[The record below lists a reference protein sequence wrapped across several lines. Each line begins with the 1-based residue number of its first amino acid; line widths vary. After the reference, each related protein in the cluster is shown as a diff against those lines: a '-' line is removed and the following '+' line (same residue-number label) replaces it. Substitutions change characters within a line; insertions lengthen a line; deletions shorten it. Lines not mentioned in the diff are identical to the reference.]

1 MDHVRWLK
9 DVSIADVPQ
18 VGGKNASLG
27 EMIRGLS
34 GQCIRVP
41 GGFATTASAY
51 RAFLANNDL
60 APFIAEALGRY
71 RAGATSLREAG
82 KSVRERILAATLS
95 ADMEA
100 ALRDHYR
107 TLSREAGKED
117 IAVAVRSSATAED
130 LPGASFAGQQETF
143 LNVRG
148 EEALIDA
155 CRRCYASLFTD
166 RAITYRE
173 IKGFDPLDIA
183 LSVGVQP
190 MVRTDLGASG
200 VMFTIDPE
208 TGFPGVVVISAA
220 WGLGETVVQGA
231 VDPDSYM
238 LFKAFFD
245 RPGIVPLLE
254 RTRGAKAIKMVY
266 GDTQAE
272 RTRTVETSA
281 AEREAFVLGDDDILT
296 LARWGAAIERH
307 YGRAMDIEWGKDGET
322 GELFILQARPETVH
336 GAASVSCFEVYT
348 LKEKGKLIATGA
360 AVGSGMAA
368 GEACLLNGIE
378 EAGRF
383 RDGQILVAIAT
394 NPDWV
399 PLMKRAAGIVTDHG
413 GPTSHAAIVSRELG
427 LPAVVGTG
435 DATAHVRDGQPIT
448 INCAQGEE
456 GLVYDGRLAF
466 DRQVIETAQLPDP
479 GVDIMVNMANPSAA
493 FRWWRLPAKGVGLA
507 RMEFIIGGLIKLHP
521 MAAAHPERL
530 SPDDAVATRA
540 LSQNYESPADY
551 FVQTLAEGIAKL
563 AAPFH
568 PYPAIVRLSD
578 FKSNEY
584 ASLIGGKTFE
594 PGEANP
600 MLGFRGAS
608 RYYDPRYKD
617 GFVLECRA
625 MKAAREE
632 LGFSNIL
639 VMIPFCRTVG
649 EADKVLAVMAENGL
663 RRGKDG
669 LQVYMMC
676 EIPSN
681 VVMAR
686 EFARRFDGFSIGS
699 NDLAQLVLGVDR
711 DSAELAKAF
720 DERDEAVKRM
730 IAEAIAGAH
739 QERIKIG
746 ICGQGPSNHPDF
758 ARFLIEQ
765 GIDSLSLNPDS
776 FVKTVEA
783 LARMREEARPFP
795 GEGRGPAS
803 EIIAAGL
810 RPSPEHALSSN
821 L

>member
-1 MDHVRWLK
+1 MDEVVWLR
-9 DVSIADVPQ
+9 DVGMDDVAQ

-34 GQCIRVP
+34 EQGIKVP

-51 RAFLANNDL
+51 RTFLAENAL
-60 APFIAEALGRY
+60 APFISEAIGRY
-71 RAGATSLREAG
+71 HAGTDSLRDAG
-82 KSVRERILAATLS
+82 RSVRARILAGTFS
-95 ADMEA
+95 AEMEQ

-107 TLSREAGKED
+107 TMSRLAGTQD

-173 IKGFDPLDIA
+173 IKGFDHLDIA
-183 LSVGVQP
+183 LSVGVQL
-190 MVRTDLGASG
+190 MVRTDKGASG

-208 TGFPGVVVISAA
+208 TGFPNVVVISAT
-220 WGLGETVVQGA
+220 WGLGETVVQGT

-238 LFKAFFD
+238 LFKPFLD
-245 RPGIVPLLE
+245 RQGIAPLLE
-254 RTRGAKAIKMVY
+254 KSLGAKAIKMIY
-266 GDTQAE
+266 GDTAAE
-272 RTRTVETSA
+272 RTRAVETSA
-281 AEREAFVLGDDDILT
+281 AEREVFVLGESDMLT

-336 GAASVSCFEVYT
+336 GAASASCFEVYT
-348 LKEKGKLIATGA
+348 LKEKGRVIAAGA

-383 RDGQILVAIAT
+383 RDGQILVAGAT

-427 LPAVVGTG
+427 LSAVVGTG
-435 DATAHVRDGQPIT
+435 DATRRVRDGRPVT

-456 GLVYDGRLAF
+456 GLVYEGRLAF
-466 DRQVIETAQLPDP
+466 DRQVIDTGALPDP

-507 RMEFIIGGLIKLHP
+507 RMEFIISGLIKLHP

-530 SPDDAVATRA
+530 PPDDAEAVRA
-540 LSQNYESPADY
+540 LSRNFESPADY
-551 FVQTLAEGIAKL
+551 FVQMLAEGIAKL

-568 PYPAIVRLSD
+568 PHPAIVRLSD

-584 ASLIGGKTFE
+584 ASLIGGKAFE
-594 PGEANP
+594 PGEPNP

-608 RYYDPRYKD
+608 RYYDPRYQD
-617 GFVLECRA
+617 GFALECRA
-625 MKAAREE
+625 LKAAREK
-632 LGFSNIL
+632 LGFSNIV
-639 VMIPFCRTVG
+639 VMVPFCRTIN
-649 EADKVLAVMAENGL
+649 EADKVLTVMAENGL
-663 RRGKDG
+663 RRGDGG

-699 NDLAQLVLGVDR
+699 NDLTQLVLGVDR
-711 DSAELAKAF
+711 DSAELAKMF

-739 QERIKIG
+739 QEGIKIG

-758 ARFLIEQ
+758 ARFLIEE

-776 FVKTVEA
+776 FVKTVDA
-783 LARMREEARPFP
+783 LARMRVETAP
-795 GEGRGPAS
+795 
-803 EIIAAGL
+803 
-810 RPSPEHALSSN
+810 LSRRA
-821 L
+821 

>member
-34 GQCIRVP
+34 EQGIRVP

-60 APFIAEALGRY
+60 APFITEALGRY

-82 KSVRERILAATLS
+82 ESVRERILAGAFS

-107 TLSREAGKED
+107 TLSREAGKDD

-190 MVRTDLGASG
+190 MVRTDKGASG

-238 LFKAFFD
+238 LFKAFLD

-254 RTRGAKAIKMVY
+254 RTLGAKAIKMVY

-272 RTRTVETSA
+272 RTRTIETSA

-322 GELFILQARPETVH
+322 AELFILQARPETVH

-383 RDGQILVAIAT
+383 RDGQILVASAT

-456 GLVYDGRLAF
+456 GLVYDGLLAF

-479 GVDIMVNMANPSAA
+479 GVDIMVNMANPYAA
-493 FRWWRLPAKGVGLA
+493 FRWWRLPA
-507 RMEFIIGGLIKLHP
+507 
-521 MAAAHPERL
+521 
-530 SPDDAVATRA
+530 
-540 LSQNYESPADY
+540 
-551 FVQTLAEGIAKL
+551 
-563 AAPFH
+563 
-568 PYPAIVRLSD
+568 
-578 FKSNEY
+578 
-584 ASLIGGKTFE
+584 
-594 PGEANP
+594 
-600 MLGFRGAS
+600 
-608 RYYDPRYKD
+608 
-617 GFVLECRA
+617 
-625 MKAAREE
+625 
-632 LGFSNIL
+632 
-639 VMIPFCRTVG
+639 
-649 EADKVLAVMAENGL
+649 
-663 RRGKDG
+663 
-669 LQVYMMC
+669 
-676 EIPSN
+676 
-681 VVMAR
+681 
-686 EFARRFDGFSIGS
+686 
-699 NDLAQLVLGVDR
+699 
-711 DSAELAKAF
+711 
-720 DERDEAVKRM
+720 
-730 IAEAIAGAH
+730 
-739 QERIKIG
+739 
-746 ICGQGPSNHPDF
+746 
-758 ARFLIEQ
+758 
-765 GIDSLSLNPDS
+765 
-776 FVKTVEA
+776 
-783 LARMREEARPFP
+783 
-795 GEGRGPAS
+795 
-803 EIIAAGL
+803 
-810 RPSPEHALSSN
+810 
-821 L
+821 